1 MEEQPHGNA
10 PLRNARQ
17 GAAARGIHDLQALAD
32 GELTSRGS
40 PGAGPRPPLARPPA
54 LRHHERREVLEVSA
68 PDQPAGDPVSDPS
81 TGSGSRPQ
89 GVHTHPPASL
99 VGLPCPVAETLVAR
113 AIRADKNIGMLVR
126 RRPRWPA
133 ARRRAGAA
141 HRSSPPTAP

>member
-32 GELTSRGS
+32 GELTPRGS
-40 PGAGPRPPLARPPA
+40 PGAGPRPPLAR
-54 LRHHERREVLEVSA
+54 

-89 GVHTHPPASL
+89 GVHTHPPPASL
-99 VGLPCPVAETLVAR
+99 VGLPCPLAETLVAR
-113 AIRADKNIGMLVR
+113 AIREDKNIGMLVR

-141 HRSSPPTAP
+141 HPSSPPSAP